1 MKKYFKSI
9 CAALGALMAV
19 SALTACGPIKRGG
32 STGDNGGDEIKPDD
46 DGLAASITVH
56 YYAGGFGNET
66 NKLLSADFKAL
77 TGKTVKW
84 EPSYTVGEIQQLLVN
99 NQERFDIVMPLMNM
113 YQAEDAKRL
122 EDITSVY
129 NSTYEGENKAIKDK
143 MNQTLYEYIE
153 AKDGKRYQMFT
164 QNSVSA
170 MCYNA
175 DTLDE
180 AFGEGNWELPR
191 TTTELFKMGD
201 QLKAKRYYTVGLAT
215 GINYNWDYLGTVWW
229 AQYDGLES
237 FEHYWYGEYKDS
249 ASGEWKKGTEIND
262 TDGRKYSLQTLSR
275 LLSSKNGY
283 SHSLASRMTF
293 EEAQR
298 AFLGGGFVDDK
309 KKVAFMVNGDWL
321 ENEMSSYLLSH
332 PQDIG
337 MMRAPVVSE
346 IIGKLATVNTDA
358 KLSEVVK
365 AVDEGKT
372 SVEGVSAEDFETV
385 RQARL
390 MGYTATPN
398 YPLGIPAN
406 RPESKKALA
415 KKFLTYLYSDR
426 AQKIIAKEL
435 KGLCYPCYT
444 PDETVPVSDFVRTRL
459 DAFGNDMIPI
469 FPHNRSQMVY
479 RGGLGDL
486 VNANG
491 PDAKLYNG
499 TTAENLLATCK
510 KGLQDN
516 WQNYLDALK

>member
-32 STGDNGGDEIKPDD
+32 GDTPEPEGPSTP
-46 DGLAASITVH
+46 DGLANSITVH
-56 YYAGGFGNET
+56 YYAGGFGSET

-84 EPSYTVGEIQQLLVN
+84 EPSYTPNEIQQLVVN
-99 NQERFDIVMPLMNM
+99 GQEKFDVVMPLLNM
-113 YQAEDAKRL
+113 YQAEDAKML

-129 NSTYEGENKAIKDK
+129 NSTFEGESKAIKDK
-143 MNQTLYEYIE
+143 MNQSLYEYIE
-153 AKDGKRYQMFT
+153 AKDGKRYQMFS

-170 MCYNA
+170 FCYNA

-180 AFGEGNWELPR
+180 AFGKDQWELPR
-191 TTTELFKMGD
+191 TTNELFDMGN
-201 QLKAKRYYTVGLAT
+201 QLKAKRYYTVCLAT
-215 GINYNWDYLGTVWW
+215 GINYNWDYIGTVWW
-229 AQYDGLES
+229 AQYDGKEK
-237 FEHYWYGEYKDS
+237 FEHYWYGEYWDE
-249 ASGEWKKGTEIND
+249 ATDDWKQGVEIND
-262 TDGRKYSLQTLSR
+262 SDGRKYSLQTLSR
-275 LLSSKNGY
+275 LLANKNGY
-283 SHSLASRMTF
+283 SHALASRMTF
-293 EEAQR
+293 EDAQR
-298 AFLGGGFVDDK
+298 AFLGGGYVDDK

-332 PQDIG
+332 PQNIG

-346 IIGKLATVNTDA
+346 IINKLSTVNSDE
-358 KLSEVVK
+358 KLSEVVA
-365 AVDEGKT
+365 AVDNGDT
-372 SVEGVSAEDFETV
+372 SVDGVSAADFETV

-398 YPLGIPAN
+398 YPIGIPKN
-406 RPESKKALA
+406 RPENKKALA

-435 KGLCYPCYT
+435 KGLSYPAGYV
-444 PDETVPVSDFVRTRL
+444 PDETVPVSNFVRTRL
-459 DAFGNDMIPI
+459 DAFGNDMIAI
-469 FPHNRSQMVY
+469 FPHNKSQMVY

-486 VNANG
+486 VNSNG

-499 TTAENLLATCK
+499 TTAESLLATCK

-516 WQNYLDALK
+516 WQTYLDAVK

>member
-1 MKKYFKSI
+1 MMKKYFKSV

-19 SALTACGPIKRGG
+19 SALAACGPVRRGPIVPPEDPG
-32 STGDNGGDEIKPDD
+32 EVGE
-46 DGLAASITVH
+46 DGLASSITVH

-66 NKLLSADFKAL
+66 NKLLSSDFKAL

-84 EPSYTVGEIQQLLVN
+84 EPSYTANEIQSLLIN
-99 NQERFDIVMPLMNM
+99 GTEKYDIVMPLLNM
-113 YQAEDAKRL
+113 YQAEDAKML

-129 NSTYEGENKAIKDK
+129 NSTFDGEDKAIKDK
-143 MNQTLYEYIE
+143 MNRSLYDYIE
-153 AKDGKRYQMFT
+153 AKDGKYYQMFS

-170 MCYNA
+170 ICYNA
-175 DTLDE
+175 DTLDN
-180 AFGEGNWELPR
+180 AFGEGNWELPL
-191 TTTELFKMGD
+191 TTNELFTMGN
-201 QLKAKRYYTVGLAT
+201 QLKQKGYYTVGLAT

-237 FEHYWYGEYKDS
+237 FEHYWYGEYWD
-249 ASGEWKKGTEIND
+249 ETTQDWKQGVEIND
-262 TDGRKYSLQTLSR
+262 SDGRKYSLQTLSR

-309 KKVAFMVNGDWL
+309 KQVAFMVNGDWL

-332 PQDIG
+332 PTDIG

-346 IIGKLATVNTDA
+346 IVNKLPTVSNDA
-358 KLSEVVK
+358 KLAEVVE
-365 AVDEGKT
+365 AVDNGET
-372 SVEGVSAEDFETV
+372 SVTGVSAEDFETV

-398 YPLGIPAN
+398 YPIGIPAN
-406 RPESKKALA
+406 RPTNKKELA

-435 KGLCYPCYT
+435 KGLCYPCYV
-444 PDETVPVSDFVRTRL
+444 PDETIAVSDFVRSRL
-459 DAFGNDMIPI
+459 DAFGSDMIPI
-469 FPHNRSQMVY
+469 FPHNKSQMVY

-499 TTAENLLATCK
+499 TTADSLLGTCK

-516 WQNYLDALK
+516 WNTYLDALK